1 MAPKID
7 PSNHFEQKIEEVLQI
22 STQTNQNIKNLQQTI
37 SNTND
42 ELRKTN
48 ENLIQLWITAKEALE
63 KAKKN
68 EGRLNQL
75 EETKEQ
81 MNLNMKAELM
91 NDLKESIEHQ
101 T

>member
-1 MAPKID
+1 MALKID
-7 PSNHFEQKIEEVLQI
+7 PNNHIQQKIEEVMQI

>member
-1 MAPKID
+1 M
-7 PSNHFEQKIEEVLQI
+7 QI
-22 STQTNQNIKNLQQTI
+22 STQTNQNIKNLQQT
-37 SNTND
+37 TND

-48 ENLIQLWITAKEALE
+48 ENLIQLWITAKETLE

>member
-7 PSNHFEQKIEEVLQI
+7 PNNHIQQKIEEVMQI
-22 STQTNQNIKNLQQTI
+22 STQTNQNIKNIQQTI

>member
-7 PSNHFEQKIEEVLQI
+7 PNNHIQQKIEEVMQI

>member
-7 PSNHFEQKIEEVLQI
+7 PNNHIQQKIEEVMQI

-75 EETKEQ
+75 EETKEP

>member
-7 PSNHFEQKIEEVLQI
+7 PSNHFEQKIKEVLQI

>member
-1 MAPKID
+1 M
-7 PSNHFEQKIEEVLQI
+7 
-22 STQTNQNIKNLQQTI
+22 I

-63 KAKKN
+63 KAKEN

-81 MNLNMKAELM
+81 MK
-91 NDLKESIEHQ
+91 LK
-101 T
+101 

>member
-7 PSNHFEQKIEEVLQI
+7 PSNHFEQKIKEVLQI

-37 SNTND
+37 SKTND

>member
-7 PSNHFEQKIEEVLQI
+7 PNNHIQQKIEEVMQI

-63 KAKKN
+63 KAKEN

-81 MNLNMKAELM
+81 MK
-91 NDLKESIEHQ
+91 LK
-101 T
+101 

>member
-1 MAPKID
+1 M
-7 PSNHFEQKIEEVLQI
+7 QI
-22 STQTNQNIKNLQQTI
+22 STQTNQNIKNLQQT
-37 SNTND
+37 TND

-63 KAKKN
+63 KAKRN